1 MNFCHNQGIIPSA
14 SWETVMQ
21 ILDRLFFAHPRTVNE
36 SYLEH
41 CAFAFRIGSRLL
53 LAGGAAMIHAVVPC
67 LCETTASRIILA
79 LNAGI
84 LARRALAYRAAKSA
98 QAPEPLFGF
107 AEYI

>member
-1 MNFCHNQGIIPSA
+1 
-14 SWETVMQ
+14 MQ
-21 ILDRLFFAHPRTVNE
+21 ILDRLFLAHPRTVNE

-41 CAFAFRIGSRLL
+41 CAFAFGIGSRLL
-53 LAGGAAMIHAVVPC
+53 LAGSAALVHAIVPC

-84 LARRALAYRAAKSA
+84 VARRAKANAAA
-98 QAPEPLFGF
+98 NAEPLFGF

>member
-1 MNFCHNQGIIPSA
+1 MQ
-14 SWETVMQ
+14 Q
-21 ILDRLFFAHPRTVNE
+21 ILDRLFLAHPRTVGE

-41 CAFAFRIGSRLL
+41 WAFAFRIGSRLL
-53 LAGGAAMIHAVVPC
+53 LAGSAALVHSVIPC

-84 LARRALAYRAAKSA
+84 VARRAKANPA
-98 QAPEPLFGF
+98 QAQEPLFGF

>member
-1 MNFCHNQGIIPSA
+1 MQ
-14 SWETVMQ
+14 Q
-21 ILDRLFFAHPRTVNE
+21 ILDRLFLAHPRTVNE

-53 LAGGAAMIHAVVPC
+53 LAGAAALVHAVVPC

-79 LNAGI
+79 LNADI
-84 LARRALAYRAAKSA
+84 VARRAKANQPQAK
-98 QAPEPLFGF
+98 EPLFGF

>member
-1 MNFCHNQGIIPSA
+1 MR
-14 SWETVMQ
+14 
-21 ILDRLFFAHPRTVNE
+21 ILDRLFLAHPRTVGE

-53 LAGGAAMIHAVVPC
+53 LAGSAALVHAAVPC

-79 LNAGI
+79 MNADI
-84 LARRALAYRAAKSA
+84 VTRRAKANQGANPVQAK
-98 QAPEPLFGF
+98 EPLFGF

>member
-1 MNFCHNQGIIPSA
+1 
-14 SWETVMQ
+14 MQ
-21 ILDRLFFAHPRTVNE
+21 ILDRLFLAHPRTVNE
-36 SYLEH
+36 SYFEH

-53 LAGGAAMIHAVVPC
+53 LAGAAALVHSVVPC

-84 LARRALAYRAAKSA
+84 VARRAKANAAAST
-98 QAPEPLFGF
+98 EPLFGF

>member
-1 MNFCHNQGIIPSA
+1 
-14 SWETVMQ
+14 MQ
-21 ILDRLFFAHPRTVNE
+21 ILDRLFLAHPRTVNE

-41 CAFAFRIGSRLL
+41 CSFAFRIGSRLL
-53 LAGGAAMIHAVVPC
+53 LAGAAALVHAVVPC

-84 LARRALAYRAAKSA
+84 VARRAKANQVNAA
-98 QAPEPLFGF
+98 QEPLFGF

>member
-1 MNFCHNQGIIPSA
+1 
-14 SWETVMQ
+14 MQ
-21 ILDRLFFAHPRTVNE
+21 ILDRLFLAHPRTVNE

-53 LAGGAAMIHAVVPC
+53 LAGAAAMVHAAVPC

-84 LARRALAYRAAKSA
+84 VARRAKANAANTTQA
-98 QAPEPLFGF
+98 QEPLFGF

>member
-1 MNFCHNQGIIPSA
+1 MP
-14 SWETVMQ
+14 
-21 ILDRLFFAHPRTVNE
+21 ILDRLFLAHPRTVGE

-53 LAGGAAMIHAVVPC
+53 LAGSAALVHAAVPC

-79 LNAGI
+79 MNADI
-84 LARRALAYRAAKSA
+84 VARRAKANPSNVAK
-98 QAPEPLFGF
+98 EPLFGF

>member
-1 MNFCHNQGIIPSA
+1 MQ
-14 SWETVMQ
+14 Q
-21 ILDRLFFAHPRTVNE
+21 ILDRLFLAHPRTVGE

-53 LAGGAAMIHAVVPC
+53 LAGSAALVHSVVPC

-79 LNAGI
+79 MNADI
-84 LARRALAYRAAKSA
+84 VARRAKANQPQTAT
-98 QAPEPLFGF
+98 PVFGF